1 MLDFARIVLLTE
13 HQLRKFRET
22 GNRTRRPTW
31 PNRLSATIDTVRP
44 SKRGRTACGFRPVHL
59 EFFRS
64 RDEVG
69 QAFCESRSTLE
80 AGSYRFLL
88 FKIGAARRGFLRHHK
103 T

>member
-1 MLDFARIVLLTE
+1 AVQNWCSLTISNIVHLTS
-13 HQLRKFRET
+13 HTFRET

-88 FKIGAARRGFLRHHK
+88 FKICAARRWFW
-103 T
+103 